1 MNCQMMI
8 MVCAI
13 LFYSHSQLSQ
23 KALNKHTSDDTSSMA
38 SASISCSQV
47 EGGDDGGEY
56 FVPFRIFFS
65 LSLLASI
72 SAASRRAFASGSSS
86 LMNLSG
92 EGHTMGSADE
102 GFSSAAHAS

>member
-1 MNCQMMI
+1 MGFY
-8 MVCAI
+8 
-13 LFYSHSQLSQ
+13 FYSHNCHQQ
-23 KALNKHTSDDTSSMA
+23 KALNMHTSEDASSMA
-38 SASISCSQV
+38 SASFSCSQG
-47 EGGDDGGEY
+47 EGDGGEY

-102 GFSSAAHAS
+102 GFSSAAHASWLRFSATA